1 MADEYYKAAEVLE
14 ARDNLVAKNIALLTI
29 AKDEYRKKFHKDL
42 YRVAYPEETREVITG
57 NQLARMLN
65 GQSN

>member
-1 MADEYYKAAEVLE
+1 M
-14 ARDNLVAKNIALLTI
+14 VAKNIALLTI